1 MGGVCEVYGRCMV
14 PVSQHLTWLRG
25 LCTKAIR
32 KIMWGLGL
40 FCVSSPKNEYATR
53 AKFPRHK
60 HQVCPREASC
70 SHGGSAPLPCHKT
83 LSSLPQ
89 DAIFFATNIYLPCH
103 KRPSCVV
110 QDHRRK
116 NRETNSGEGWL
127 VAALKIC
134 QDLNENLL
142 KTGRYRDFV

>member
-1 MGGVCEVYGRCMV
+1 MKAKTRKTIKVMGGRCMGGVWEVYGTCFTTPHVAPRPLYKGNAEDDV
-14 PVSQHLTWLRG
+14 RSRRFFAL
-25 LCTKAIR
+25 
-32 KIMWGLGL
+32 
-40 FCVSSPKNEYATR
+40 SSPKNVYSTR

-70 SHGGSAPLPCHKT
+70 SQGGRAHLPCHKM

-89 DAIFFATNIYLPCH
+89 DAIFLATNIYLPCH

-116 NRETNSGEGWL
+116 NRETNSGEG
-127 VAALKIC
+127 
-134 QDLNENLL
+134 
-142 KTGRYRDFV
+142 